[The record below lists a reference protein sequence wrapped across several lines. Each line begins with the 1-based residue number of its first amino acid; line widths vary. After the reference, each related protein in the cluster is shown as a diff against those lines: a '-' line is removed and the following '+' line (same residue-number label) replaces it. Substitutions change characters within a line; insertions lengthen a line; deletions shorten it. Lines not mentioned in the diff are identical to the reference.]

1 MKQTSKSNNL
11 SITLRIFFFQE
22 IVRKR
27 IRSTLWIYSYKIP
40 TLTFL
45 TLIFEFSDF
54 NVGTA
59 YSKFGKSNFKVE
71 IYHRHLILEK
81 PTLN

>member
-1 MKQTSKSNNL
+1 MKQTSESNNL

-22 IVRKR
+22 IVQKH
-27 IRSTLWIYSYKIP
+27 IRSTLWIFSYKIP
-40 TLTFL
+40 TL